1 VQKYRY
7 NYQFQGISIGEYMEL
22 AYTDSINP
30 KTITI
35 TLPTPIYSRVERQSQ
50 LMRRSIEEE
59 LVAVVTEYW
68 QKEALADDIEQEL
81 AQLDLLTDSELW
93 QAAQI
98 AVSSENSE
106 YMQELVE
113 KQQRDGL
120 TESENQQAQLLSH
133 WFNRMMLVR
142 AKGAALLKKRGY
154 DISPLIK

>member
-1 VQKYRY
+1 MNMGQ
-7 NYQFQGISIGEYMEL
+7 EL
-22 AYTDSINP
+22 AYTNSINP

-35 TLPTPIYSRVERQSQ
+35 TLPDPIYSRVERQSQ
-50 LMRRSIEEE
+50 LMRRSIAEE

-68 QKEALADDIEQEL
+68 QALPDDIEQAL

-98 AVSSENSE
+98 SVSSEKTE

-133 WFNRMMLVR
+133 LFNRMMLVR
-142 AKGAALLKKRGY
+142 AKAAALLKKRGY

>member
-1 VQKYRY
+1 MSMGQ
-7 NYQFQGISIGEYMEL
+7 EL
-22 AYTDSINP
+22 AYTNSINP

-35 TLPTPIYSRVERQSQ
+35 TLPAPIYSCVERQSQ
-50 LMRRSIEEE
+50 LMRRSIAEE

-68 QKEALADDIEQEL
+68 QKEALADDIEQAL

-93 QAAQI
+93 QTAQI
-98 AVSSENSE
+98 SVSSEKTE

-120 TESENQQAQLLSH
+120 TEYENQQAQLLSH
-133 WFNRMMLVR
+133 LFNRMMLVR
-142 AKGAALLKKRGY
+142 AKAAALLKKRDY